1 MMNETKFVH
10 LHVHTEYSLLDGACR
25 IPRLVKKAK
34 ELGQPAVAITD
45 HGSMYGV
52 IDFYNECKEQG
63 IKPIIGCEVYVARR
77 TRHDR
82 EYRLDAGPHH
92 LVLLCKNNTGYQN
105 LIKLV
110 SLGYTQG
117 FYNRPR
123 VDFELLEKYSEGLI
137 CLSACL
143 AGEIPRLLA
152 AGEFSEA
159 KATALK
165 YNALF
170 GDGNY
175 YIEIQNHDMDE
186 QKRLLPYLYRLS
198 QETGIPLVATNDAH
212 YIDREDSK
220 MQHVLTCI
228 STNTT
233 IDQEGGLEFPTDEF
247 YIKSADEMMGLF
259 PDYPQAISN
268 TVDIANM
275 CDISFEFGVTKL
287 PRFTIDGYEDNNV
300 YFKELVLDGMHERYG
315 QNPSSEIKARLKYEI
330 DVITSM
336 GYVDYFLIVHD
347 FIRYA
352 RENDIPVGPG
362 RGSGAGSIVAY
373 CIGITGVDPIKHSL
387 IFERFLNP
395 ERITMPDFDID
406 FCYERRQEVIDYVVR
421 KYGSDHVAQII
432 TFGTMAAR
440 GALRD
445 AGRAMG
451 IPYQTVD
458 TVAKMIPSELGITI
472 EGALEKSK
480 DLREAS
486 SNDSSIAELVETARK
501 IEGMPRH
508 ASTHA
513 AGVVITRDPVDEY
526 VPLQKNDEAIV
537 TQFTMGVLESLG
549 LLKMDF
555 LGLRNL
561 TVIKECSDYIRLTNP
576 DFDINKIPLD
586 DEEVFRMLAN
596 GHTQGVFQF
605 ESAGMKSVLMRLV
618 PITLEDLIAVISLY
632 RPGPMASIPTY
643 IENRHNPNK
652 VKYKHPLLEDIL
664 DVTYGCIVYQE
675 QVMQIC
681 RVLAGYSY
689 GQADLVRRA
698 MSKKNADVMEHEREK
713 FIYGSKTP
721 DGKVLSVGAVANG
734 VSAKI
739 ANEIFDEMSSFAS
752 YAFNKSHAAAYAYL
766 AYQTAYLKCHYK
778 KVYMAALLT
787 SVLDNT
793 DKIIEYIAECDAMGI
808 KLLPPDVNQSD
819 MGFTPVDGGI
829 RFGLLAIK
837 NLGRGCI
844 DEIIKERNLNGE
856 FTGLFDFCDRMYGK
870 DLNKRAIE
878 GLIKSG
884 AFDEFDY
891 NRKQM
896 LMGYMKITDG
906 IAADKKKNMEGQLD
920 LFGDKSDGNVEYI
933 KLDYID
939 EYEEHHLLEMEKEAV
954 GIYITGHPM
963 GSYAPLIKSLNLCTI
978 SELLANAK
986 EGMNGYRDRDVVRI
1000 LCMLQSKRI
1009 HTTRSNALMA
1019 FAAFEDMTGRMEG
1032 IIFPNI
1038 YDESKSYLVEN
1049 EIVLITGTISIKEEE
1064 EPKILVNHVCRAS
1077 DIKIEPENTQKL
1089 YIKLSSK
1096 DEIVLGHV
1104 LSILARNKGS
1114 TGVRIYF
1121 ADKRKTTI
1129 PKGLQGVNIS
1139 DNLKSE
1145 LIRIVGKENI
1155 AIK

>member
-1 MMNETKFVH
+1 M
-10 LHVHTEYSLLDGACR
+10 
-25 IPRLVKKAK
+25 
-34 ELGQPAVAITD
+34 
-45 HGSMYGV
+45 
-52 IDFYNECKEQG
+52 
-63 IKPIIGCEVYVARR
+63 
-77 TRHDR
+77 
-82 EYRLDAGPHH
+82 
-92 LVLLCKNNTGYQN
+92 
-105 LIKLV
+105 
-110 SLGYTQG
+110 
-117 FYNRPR
+117 
-123 VDFELLEKYSEGLI
+123 
-137 CLSACL
+137 
-143 AGEIPRLLA
+143 
-152 AGEFSEA
+152 
-159 KATALK
+159 
-165 YNALF
+165 
-170 GDGNY
+170 
-175 YIEIQNHDMDE
+175 
-186 QKRLLPYLYRLS
+186 
-198 QETGIPLVATNDAH
+198 
-212 YIDREDSK
+212 
-220 MQHVLTCI
+220 
-228 STNTT
+228 
-233 IDQEGGLEFPTDEF
+233 
-247 YIKSADEMMGLF
+247 
-259 PDYPQAISN
+259 
-268 TVDIANM
+268 
-275 CDISFEFGVTKL
+275 
-287 PRFTIDGYEDNNV
+287 
-300 YFKELVLDGMHERYG
+300 
-315 QNPSSEIKARLKYEI
+315 
-330 DVITSM
+330 
-336 GYVDYFLIVHD
+336 
-347 FIRYA
+347 
-352 RENDIPVGPG
+352 
-362 RGSGAGSIVAY
+362 
-373 CIGITGVDPIKHSL
+373 
-387 IFERFLNP
+387 
-395 ERITMPDFDID
+395 
-406 FCYERRQEVIDYVVR
+406 
-421 KYGSDHVAQII
+421 
-432 TFGTMAAR
+432 
-440 GALRD
+440 
-445 AGRAMG
+445 
-451 IPYQTVD
+451 
-458 TVAKMIPSELGITI
+458 
-472 EGALEKSK
+472 
-480 DLREAS
+480 
-486 SNDSSIAELVETARK
+486 
-501 IEGMPRH
+501 
-508 ASTHA
+508 
-513 AGVVITRDPVDEY
+513 
-526 VPLQKNDEAIV
+526 
-537 TQFTMGVLESLG
+537 
-549 LLKMDF
+549 
-555 LGLRNL
+555 
-561 TVIKECSDYIRLTNP
+561 
-576 DFDINKIPLD
+576 
-586 DEEVFRMLAN
+586 
-596 GHTQGVFQF
+596 
-605 ESAGMKSVLMRLV
+605 
-618 PITLEDLIAVISLY
+618 
-632 RPGPMASIPTY
+632 
-643 IENRHNPNK
+643 
-652 VKYKHPLLEDIL
+652 
-664 DVTYGCIVYQE
+664 
-675 QVMQIC
+675 
-681 RVLAGYSY
+681 
-689 GQADLVRRA
+689 RRA

-721 DGKVLSVGAVANG
+721 DGKILSVGAVANG